1 MKFEWLK
8 GSASN
13 FGYIE
18 DSDIRVERY
27 SKPDKSLY
35 FFLSSSK
42 KTYFKHSGPFYSPKD
57 RDKAV
62 LDDVI
67 EFEKTRDLRRL

>member
-35 FFLSSSK
+35 FFLI
-42 KTYFKHSGPFYSPKD
+42 F
-57 RDKAV
+57 
-62 LDDVI
+62 I
-67 EFEKTRDLRRL
+67 